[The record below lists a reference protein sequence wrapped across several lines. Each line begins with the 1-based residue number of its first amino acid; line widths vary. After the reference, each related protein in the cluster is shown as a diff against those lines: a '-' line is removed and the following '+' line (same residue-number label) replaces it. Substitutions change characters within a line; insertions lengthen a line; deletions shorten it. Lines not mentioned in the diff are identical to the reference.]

1 MDTILFLES
10 IVRFDSLRVT
20 EFRTW
25 GGAMEIELS
34 GKRLAACSMS
44 VYEGRLQRRKSP
56 NVHYNPASNLHPSR
70 QPCLDL
76 NFSPRILFAVRQ
88 CSPREV

>member
-1 MDTILFLES
+1 MDAMLFLES
-10 IVRFDSLRVT
+10 IMRFYSLRIT
-20 EFRTW
+20 ESCTW
-25 GGAMEIELS
+25 ERAMDIESS
-34 GKRLAACSMS
+34 GKHPAACSML

-56 NVHYNPASNLHPSR
+56 NVHYNPAFNLQPSR

-76 NFSPRILFAVRQ
+76 NSSPRILFAARQ